1 MMDIINKEI
10 EAYSERHTSE
20 ESLVLEHINRDT
32 HVNVLLPRM
41 LSGKYQ
47 GRLLATWSHMMQP
60 KRILEIGTFTG
71 YSCLCLAEGQK
82 EKGQID
88 TIDINEEL
96 EERVRGYFNSSEYND
111 KINYTIGN
119 AMDIVP
125 TLKHTYDLVFIDA
138 DKINYKNYYEMVLD
152 KVRPNGII
160 IADNVLWSG
169 KVLGPPHIKKMDKDT
184 DALIKFNDFVQQD
197 SRVEN
202 ILVAIRDGLLI
213 CRKK

>member
-1 MMDIINKEI
+1 MDIINKEI
-10 EAYSERHTSE
+10 EEYSELHTSE
-20 ESLVLEHINRDT
+20 ESDYLQHINRDT

-41 LSGKYQ
+41 LSGNYQ

-71 YSCLCLAEGQK
+71 YSCLCLAEGLQEDGK
-82 EKGQID
+82 ID

-96 EERVRGYFNSSEYND
+96 EDRVRGYFDNSEYAS

-125 TLKHTYDLVFIDA
+125 TLNQTYDLVFIDA
-138 DKINYKNYYEMVLD
+138 DKINYQHYYEMVLD
-152 KVRPNGII
+152 KVRTNGII

-169 KVLGPPHIKKMDKDT
+169 KILGPPHIKKLDKDT
-184 DALIKFNDFVQQD
+184 DALMKFNDFVQQD
-197 SRVEN
+197 DRVEN